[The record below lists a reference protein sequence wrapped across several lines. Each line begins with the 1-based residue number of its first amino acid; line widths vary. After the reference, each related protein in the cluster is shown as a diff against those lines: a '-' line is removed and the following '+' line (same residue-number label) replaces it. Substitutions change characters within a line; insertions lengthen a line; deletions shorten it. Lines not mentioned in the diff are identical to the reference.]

1 MQLVAGYPFTSFAH
15 PELSEVHPL
24 DLVLSGFSFEAKA
37 SLLDLL
43 IIPFLKN
50 KATFSLIQTSI
61 SAGSFSVSWKSERKK
76 KKKRVKFLALNG
88 PRDPGEPR
96 SL

>member
-50 KATFSLIQTSI
+50 KVTFSLIQTSI
-61 SAGSFSVSWKSERKK
+61 SAGSFSVSWKSGGKK
-76 KKKRVKFLALNG
+76 KKK
-88 PRDPGEPR
+88 ESS
-96 SL
+96 SLL

>member
-37 SLLDLL
+37 SLLNLL
-43 IIPFLKN
+43 ILPLLKN
-50 KATFSLIQTSI
+50 KVTFSLIQTSI
-61 SAGSFSVSWKSERKK
+61 SVGSFSVSWKSGGKK
-76 KKKRVKFLALNG
+76 KKSQVPCFKWVQG
-88 PRDPGEPR
+88 PWGT
-96 SL
+96 